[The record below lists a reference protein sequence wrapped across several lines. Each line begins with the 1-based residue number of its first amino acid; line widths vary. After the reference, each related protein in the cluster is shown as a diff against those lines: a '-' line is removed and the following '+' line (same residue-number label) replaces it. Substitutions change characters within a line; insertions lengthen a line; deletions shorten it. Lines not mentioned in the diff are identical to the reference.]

1 MSKKRAL
8 QWLGT
13 LLSLGLFAL
22 LLVRQD
28 WATVWENVRRV
39 PLWVPALALGCYLG
53 AQLGNAWRWWMVLR
67 LADIRLPYPTA
78 VKVVLLGAFA
88 SNFLPS
94 TVGGDTVRYLSLL
107 RFTDRKGAGLLSLVV
122 DRLRKML
129 AMFLLSPL
137 AVVLFGPLL
146 MDILRGDAAL
156 AISVFLPLKARENL
170 RRGREVLTLWFR
182 RPTDFLQA
190 AGVGVLSAF
199 PPFLGLWLV
208 ARGLHMQV
216 GLHHVIG
223 ASVITYFLTLL
234 PVSVNG
240 YGVRE
245 VLITALYTFLGSSVE
260 QGAALAVITR
270 VLMVGA
276 TLPGAFWLPEILSV
290 SQSRIMPEES
300 ERRTA

>member
-1 MSKKRAL
+1 MMDDTTKRSFTFPRKRAL

-13 LLSLGLFAL
+13 LLSLGLFVL
-22 LLVRQD
+22 LLARQD
-28 WATVWENVRRV
+28 WATVWESVRRV

-53 AQLGNAWRWWMVLR
+53 AQFGNAWRWWMVLR
-67 LADIRLPYPTA
+67 MADIRLPYPTA
-78 VKVVLLGAFA
+78 IKVVLLGAFA

-122 DRLRKML
+122 DRLLKMF
-129 AMFLLSPL
+129 AMFLLSPI
-137 AVVLFGPLL
+137 AVALFGPLL
-146 MDILRGDAAL
+146 MDIFRGDAAPVVS
-156 AISVFLPLKARENL
+156 AFLPPKVRETL
-170 RRGREVLTLWFR
+170 RRGWEALTLWFR

-190 AGVGVLSAF
+190 AGVGFLSAF
-199 PPFLGLWLV
+199 PPFLGLWLI
-208 ARGLHMQV
+208 ARGLNMQV

-245 VLITALYTFLGSSVE
+245 VLITVLYTSLGSSVE
-260 QGAALAVITR
+260 QAAALAVITR
-270 VLMVGA
+270 VLMVSA
-276 TLPGAFWLPEILSV
+276 TLPGALWLPEILA
-290 SQSRIMPEES
+290 I
-300 ERRTA
+300 RR